1 MLQRG
6 RRVTNQ
12 KWWFWGLKVVIPVW
26 LFVGVMRFLGGLE
39 LVELMALD
47 AMFQWRTPKSQ
58 DVDSR
63 IVIVGVKESD
73 IQQLDHYP
81 LSDRVLAQLL
91 NKILAAEPVVVGL
104 DLFRDVPVNY
114 GDKGEGT
121 LALEHIFRTSDNLI
135 GVGKFTSVPG
145 DEFFSQIA
153 PPQLLAQKQQ
163 VADISTIVDPDG
175 VVRRGNLYPIADGSP
190 ESKIPSLAL
199 KVAYV
204 YLSRLGINPE
214 ATEAGWLRLGKAVFP
229 PFEENDGGYSNADD
243 RGYQILID
251 WRGLPHESFIHVS
264 VMDVLGGK
272 IPPEQFRDKIV
283 LIGAYAPSLRDS
295 FYTPYSKYRGGS
307 TPKPTFG
314 VEIQGVL
321 TRQIIGAAL
330 GEGSLIRYIAEPLEY
345 FWLLVWMSLEL
356 IWIVGWRRRWHYSW
370 FVLFIALI
378 GGICISGVLAVVTYM
393 TFSVANLWIPSS
405 AALLGIVLIAVW
417 ATLYF
422 YIENLNDYNC
432 ILVDKVNEKTQHL
445 QEALIKLQATQ
456 EHLVMRE
463 KLTAISSLVGSL
475 SHELKNP
482 LWAVGNR
489 LEILTHLTQQ
499 LRPKVERLLS
509 ESDRDKQREMFEPF
523 LQKWEQNLGKAKQ
536 ELARANGLVVT
547 LLPVPQGQLPQSL
560 ANATLGMVV
569 DLALKLDCQREM
581 GQDIH
586 IETQLGEFAQVPVK
600 IPLVLLRVL
609 TNLLD
614 NACYA
619 VIQKQQLLDADYVP
633 QIRIELVEENDSV
646 ILRIWD
652 NGIGISESVQKR
664 LFEPLVT
671 TKPVGEGSG
680 LGLYIVYEL
689 LEKHHSVIE
698 VNTQVGEHTE
708 FQIVFP
714 KNQLLFNINNP

>member
-1 MLQRG
+1 
-6 RRVTNQ
+6 VTNQ

-26 LFVGVMRFLGGLE
+26 LFIGVMRFLGWLE
-39 LVELMALD
+39 PVELMALD
-47 AMFQWRTPKSQ
+47 AMFQWRTPLSQ
-58 DVDSR
+58 EVDSR
-63 IVIVGVKESD
+63 IVIVGVTESD
-73 IQQLDHYP
+73 IGQLDHYP

-121 LALEHIFRTSDNLI
+121 KALEHIFRTSDNLI

-204 YLSRLGINPE
+204 YLSRLGINPK
-214 ATEAGWLRLGKAVFP
+214 ATERGWLRLGKAVFP
-229 PFEENDGGYSNADD
+229 PFEKNNGGYINADD

-251 WRGLPHESFIHVS
+251 WRGLPYESFLHVS

-272 IPPEQFRDKIV
+272 IPPERLRGKIV
-283 LIGAYAPSLRDS
+283 LIGAYAPSLKDS
-295 FYTPYSKYRGGS
+295 FYTPYSKYRGSS

-321 TRQIIGAAL
+321 TRQIIDAAL

-345 FWLLVWMSLEL
+345 FWLLVWISLEL
-356 IWIVGWRRRWHYSW
+356 IWIVLWRRRWHYSW

-378 GGICISGVLAVVTYM
+378 GGIGLSGVLVAVTY
-393 TFSVANLWIPSS
+393 TAFSVANLWIPSS
-405 AALLGIVLIAVW
+405 AVTLGIVLMAVW

-422 YIENLNDYNC
+422 YIEDLNNYNRT
-432 ILVDKVNEKTQHL
+432 LVDKVNEKTQHL

-456 EHLVMRE
+456 EHLVIRE

-489 LEILTHLTQQ
+489 LEIMTHLTQQ
-499 LRPKVERLLS
+499 LRPKVAGVLL
-509 ESDRDKQREMFEPF
+509 ESDKDKQREMLEPF
-523 LQKWEQNLGKAKQ
+523 LQKWEQNLGKAEQ

-560 ANATLGMVV
+560 ANATFGMVV
-569 DLALKLDCQREM
+569 DLALKLACQREM

-586 IETQLGEFAQVPVK
+586 IETQLGKFAKVPVK
-600 IPLVLLRVL
+600 IPLVLLRIL

-619 VIQKQQLLDADYVP
+619 VLQKQQGLNADYVP
-633 QIRIELVEENDSV
+633 QIQIELVEENDSV
-646 ILRIWD
+646 IWRIWD
-652 NGIGISESVQKR
+652 NGVGISESVQKR

-671 TKPVGEGSG
+671 TKPASEGSG

-689 LEKHHSVIE
+689 LEKHQAVIE
-698 VNTQVGEHTE
+698 VKSQVREYTE
-708 FQIVFP
+708 FEILFP
-714 KNQLLFNINNP
+714 KSQLLFDVDDKLTRI

>member
-1 MLQRG
+1 
-6 RRVTNQ
+6 
-12 KWWFWGLKVVIPVW
+12 
-26 LFVGVMRFLGGLE
+26 
-39 LVELMALD
+39 MALD
-47 AMFQWRTPKSQ
+47 ALFQWCTPKSQ
-58 DVDSR
+58 NVDSR
-63 IVIVGVKESD
+63 IVVVGVTESD
-73 IQQLDHYP
+73 IGQLDHYP

-114 GDKGEGT
+114 GDNGEGT
-121 LALEHIFRTSDNLI
+121 RTLEHIFRTSDNLI

-190 ESKIPSLAL
+190 QSKIPSLAL

-251 WRGLPHESFIHVS
+251 WRGLPYESFLHVS

-272 IPPEQFRDKIV
+272 IPPEQFRGKIV

-321 TRQIIGAAL
+321 TNQIIYAVL
-330 GEGSLIRYIAEPLEY
+330 GEGSLIRYVAEPLEY

-356 IWIVGWRRRWHYSW
+356 TWIVLWRRRWHYPW
-370 FVLFIALI
+370 FVLVIALI
-378 GGICISGVLAVVTYM
+378 GGICLSGVLVVVTY
-393 TFSVANLWIPSS
+393 TAFAVANLWIPSS
-405 AALLGIVLIAVW
+405 AALLGIVLMAVW

-422 YIENLNDYNC
+422 YIEDLNNYNRT
-432 ILVDKVNEKTQHL
+432 LVDKVNEKTQHL
-445 QEALIKLQATQ
+445 QEALVKLQATQ

-499 LRPKVERLLS
+499 LRPKVEGVLL
-509 ESDRDKQREMFEPF
+509 ESDKDKQREMFEPF

-560 ANATLGMVV
+560 ANATFGMVV
-569 DLALKLDCQREM
+569 DLALKLACQREM

-586 IETQLGEFAQVPVK
+586 IEMQLGEFAQVPVK

-609 TNLLD
+609 TILLD

-619 VIQKQQLLDADYVP
+619 VLQKQQLLNADYVP

-652 NGIGISESVQKR
+652 NGMGISESVQKR